1 MKKWM
6 WIPTFAGMTMGL
18 FCQTASAK
26 EWLLEKLGNNEFA
39 VARSYLDDFAK
50 LSANE
55 KATLYYLFRAAV
67 AGRDVYYNQRHRDA
81 VAIRNLVEPLLH
93 RKNIPADFKSKLEE
107 YAKLLWINNSQY
119 HARTGL
125 KFAPAFTKEEF
136 KKVFPDVDISRLEAA
151 IFDPKTEPVLTNL
164 TPTPKEG
171 DIIQASANNIYDRGL
186 DLGDINGLSPFWK
199 SKLNVRFAKASA
211 SAKPQAYK
219 TGGIYGAELSNAIH
233 FLKKALPLTEGL
245 QHQAIADLIRYY
257 ETGDE
262 EIFKK
267 ASVHWLQ
274 SSPKIDTIN
283 GFIESYMD
291 PRQVVGS
298 WEGIAYYTAQDP
310 VLKGFSENVQ
320 YFEDRMPWSDV
331 YKKKNISA
339 KPVAT
344 LINVAVATGEGGP
357 VTWSGI
363 NLPNYQDIRAKY
375 GSKNVVLQN
384 MIEARSQVT
393 KDMMIREFYLPEYQ
407 KLMKKYYTIA
417 RKMLLY
423 MHEVIGHGSGAA
435 DRKLKVDPRDAIGK
449 NYGAW
454 EEARASLVAWWHI
467 DDPKLVEIGA
477 FKKSEQE
484 DVIKAMY
491 LLELQGQ
498 MIVLRNAKHEDV
510 LREAHDRAD
519 QMLFQYV
526 LENTKG
532 FEVVEQS
539 GNYYV
544 KILDWNQI
552 HKGAGD
558 LLKII
563 HEAKAKGD
571 KKTVDAFLEKYGN
584 HFNTK
589 WRDNIVKRAQESGLP
604 ELVAMTFPKMMPVV
618 KDGEVVDVKLENRES
633 FKDQQLRFGKISK
646 TTEME

>member
-1 MKKWM
+1 MKKVLVVLLLVLGPLSM
-6 WIPTFAGMTMGL
+6 VPGPL
-18 FCQTASAK
+18 FAK
-26 EWLLEKLGNNEFA
+26 EWLMEKLGNNEFA
-39 VARSYLDDFAK
+39 VARSYLDDFGK
-50 LSANE
+50 LAPDE
-55 KATLYYLFRAAV
+55 RATLYYLFRAAV
-67 AGRDVYYNQRHRDA
+67 AGRDVYSNQRHRDA
-81 VAIRNLVEPLLH
+81 VAIRKLVESLLE
-93 RKNIPADFKSKLEE
+93 RKHVPADFRSKLEE

-125 KFAPAFTKEEF
+125 KFTPPFSKEEF
-136 KKVFPDVDISRLEAA
+136 KKVFPDVNISKLEAA
-151 IFDPKTEPVLTNL
+151 IFDAKAEPVLTNL

-186 DLGDINGLSPFWK
+186 NLSDINGLSSFWK
-199 SKLNVRFAKASA
+199 SKLNVRFAKASGVR
-211 SAKPQAYK
+211 PQTYK
-219 TGGIYGAELSNAIH
+219 MGGVYGAEISNIIH
-233 FLKKALPLTEGL
+233 FLKKALPLTKGG

-257 ETGDE
+257 ETGEE
-262 EIFKK
+262 EIFRK

-274 SSPKIDTIN
+274 SEPKVDTIN

-320 YFEDRMPWSDV
+320 YFEDHMPWKEA

-344 LINVAVATGEGGP
+344 LINVAGAFGEGGP

-363 NLPNYQDIRAKY
+363 NLPNYQDIRSKY

-384 MIEARSQVT
+384 MIESRSQVT
-393 KDMMIREFYLPEYQ
+393 KNMAIREFYLPEYRG
-407 KLMKKYYTIA
+407 LMKKYFEKG
-417 RKMLLY
+417 RRMLLY
-423 MHEVIGHGSGAA
+423 MHEVIGHGSGGS
-435 DRKLKVDPRDAIGK
+435 DPKLRGDPRDSIGK

-467 DDPKLVEIGA
+467 DDPKLVAIGA
-477 FKKSEQE
+477 FKKSEQQN
-484 DVIKAMY
+484 VMKAMY

-498 MIVLRNAKHEDV
+498 MLQLRNAKHEDV

-519 QMLFQYV
+519 QMIFQYL

-532 FEVVEQS
+532 FEVVEKD
-539 GNYYV
+539 GNFYV
-544 KILDWNQI
+544 QILDLQALR
-552 HKGAGD
+552 KGAGD
-558 LLKII
+558 LLKIV

-571 KKTVDAFLEKYGN
+571 KKTVDGFLEKYGN

-589 WRDNIVKRAQESGLP
+589 WRDNIVKRAKEIGLP
-604 ELVAMTFPKMMPVV
+604 ELVAMTFPKMEPVV
-618 KDGEVVDVKLENRES
+618 KNGEVVDVKIDNKES
-633 FKDQQLRFGKISK
+633 FREQQLRFGRISK
-646 TTEME
+646 TTEPE